1 MPIGGSR
8 PDELLWLSGGGLYV
22 APLLAIPALFVDY
35 VIASRTDAVVPF
47 LILWLLCVAP
57 STVLQLVRPRY
68 PYALG
73 LRTSIRLP

>member
-35 VIASRTDAVVPF
+35 VIASRTEAVVPF
-47 LILWLLCVAP
+47 LIPGC
-57 STVLQLVRPRY
+57 SVLPRRRSY
-68 PYALG
+68 GWSAHG
-73 LRTSIRLP
+73 IRMPWV